1 MINRK
6 NIFIISFLISILLTG
21 LISIYL
27 FNSVLPYKL
36 VSTTEKKIRT
46 NADKYVVHDFN
57 EDGKSEWF
65 NFINKEH
72 SNRSSIMFYLNQD
85 LFVDEFSAKGK
96 SLLRW
101 NNFSDVNNDGKDD
114 IIFFTVE
121 KDSLFLTIIDL
132 HSLNYIQKEQFIIAR
147 EKDNGVFW
155 DLSCYYIGKIENK
168 LYFFIGTGY
177 AHYPR
182 IFVVFDLTTRM
193 VTNTFNVLANFIQN
207 EIIELQGN
215 RQQAII
221 SVSNSTGNI
230 QDGEF
235 NDMTGWLLMLDPKLH
250 LVNQPK
256 NFGEYP
262 NSSLNV
268 VNLFNNK
275 RNSIILTH
283 SHSLSLKK
291 KVKIYSL
298 DESLN
303 INNTLE
309 LIGNSAKVESIFKG
323 GKAYAVVVTNAGEL
337 FLLEDNLQIIQNK
350 NIDSGREYWLHVA
363 DHNYDGNSEIY
374 LVSEDQLYIYS
385 DQLELLLQHEFALPL
400 PTENNFI
407 SINKNSTAGKSGI
420 MFNTTESMQLYNI
433 VENKNY
439 NTLPIYS
446 ILLLILNFLLMFIL
460 LTLYNVYQLFV
471 KRKHAILRNHS
482 FAIFDSYGG
491 LIQKS
496 PRFNYAIN
504 INSLDELLE
513 ELEINT
519 NREDFLTEIR
529 DNKKTIKLNDHIIE
543 FILIEDNKYLHEPII
558 YAQVEFNQLKDVFE
572 KDIWSKSIQKI
583 AHDIKT
589 PLSSI
594 LLNLKAIG
602 LRLEKVNFIGKDEV
616 VSDIDA
622 MKAELDRI
630 NNLTRGFLRFT
641 NIDKP
646 KFKITNL
653 TELIEDVRKSFSFF
667 TNNGIQIEVQIDR
680 SIYIYADDHQIKEVF
695 QVIIENGIEAMNHSG
710 IISINAEVI
719 DENPDTR
726 CKEVMISISDHG
738 EGMSESAL
746 KKVFITTFTSKP
758 TGNGLGLRIAKK
770 IIDLHKGKIE
780 VYSKL
785 GIGSTFKIFLPLEKI
800 INNEQKNSGN

>member
-27 FNSVLPYKL
+27 YSSVLPLNLKL
-36 VSTTEKKIRT
+36 ANERELSPSENKF
-46 NADKYVVHDFN
+46 VVHDYDK
-57 EDGKSEWF
+57 DGRSEWF
-65 NFINKEH
+65 EFGNKDF
-72 SNRSSIMFYLNQD
+72 SNRSIVLFYIDEN
-85 LFVDEFSAKGK
+85 LFVEEFSAKGK
-96 SLLRW
+96 GDIRW
-101 NNFSDVNNDGKDD
+101 NHFTDINDDGKDD
-114 IIFFTVE
+114 IILFTVD
-121 KDSLFLTIIDL
+121 KDSLLLTIIDL
-132 HSLNYIQKEQFIIAR
+132 HSLSYIEKERFILTR
-147 EKDNGVFW
+147 EKDNNLMW
-155 DLSCYYIGKIENK
+155 DLACYYIGKIKNE
-168 LYFFIGTGY
+168 LYFFIGAGY
-177 AHYPR
+177 SHHPR
-182 IFVVFDLTTRM
+182 VFISYDLTNGTISNSFK
-193 VTNTFNVLANFIQN
+193 VSSIFTYN
-207 EIIELQGN
+207 EIISTEKDADQV
-215 RQQAII
+215 IV
-221 SVSNSTGNI
+221 SVSSATGNI
-230 QDGEF
+230 PEGKF
-235 NDMTGWLLMLDPKLH
+235 NDMTNWILMFDPELNLISK
-250 LVNQPK
+250 PK

-262 NSSLNV
+262 KSGLYSVYLHNNKNSILVMETFSSTLRRKIKVHSLNDS
-268 VNLFNNK
+268 L
-275 RNSIILTH
+275 II
-283 SHSLSLKK
+283 K
-291 KVKIYSL
+291 
-298 DESLN
+298 
-303 INNTLE
+303 NTLE
-309 LIGNSAKVESIFKG
+309 IIGTSADIKSIKISGKDYAIIAANSGKLILVDENLEVKQQVSIG
-323 GKAYAVVVTNAGEL
+323 AGKDYK
-337 FLLEDNLQIIQNK
+337 IYI
-350 NIDSGREYWLHVA
+350 S
-363 DHNYDGNSEIY
+363 DHNYDGEPELYLFSEY
-374 LVSEDQLYIYS
+374 EVFMYS
-385 DQLELLLQHEFALPL
+385 DKFDLLLEKKFSRHIINEK
-400 PTENNFI
+400 NFI
-407 SINKNSTAGKSGI
+407 SIDKNNKTSESGI
-420 MFNTTESMQLYNI
+420 LINTSEGMSYYNI
-433 VENKNY
+433 IENKNY

-482 FAIFDSYGG
+482 FAIFDSYGW

-572 KDIWSKSIQKI
+572 KDVWSKSIQKI

-653 TELIEDVRKSFSFF
+653 AELIEDVRKSFSFF

-710 IISINAEVI
+710 IISISAEII

-726 CKEVMISISDHG
+726 CKEVMITISDHG

-746 KKVFITTFTSKP
+746 KKVFNTTFTSKP